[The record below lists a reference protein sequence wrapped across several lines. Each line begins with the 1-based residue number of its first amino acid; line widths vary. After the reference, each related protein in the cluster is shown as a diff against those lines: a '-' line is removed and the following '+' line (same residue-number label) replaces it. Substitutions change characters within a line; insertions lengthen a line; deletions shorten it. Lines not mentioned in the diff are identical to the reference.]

1 VPTRARFRFYAELND
16 FLPVDLR
23 FETLE
28 REFSVP
34 PTVKDAIE
42 GLGVPHTEI
51 DLIVVDGRSV
61 DFAHVV
67 ADGELVSVYPMF
79 ESLDVS
85 PVIRLRP
92 EPLRDT
98 RFVVDANLGQLARY
112 LRLLGFDTL
121 YRKDFEDP
129 EIASIS
135 VRERRVLL
143 TRDVGVLRRRE
154 VTHGYFV
161 RADLPR
167 LQVVEVVTR
176 FDLFDR
182 LAPLSR
188 CSNCNGEL
196 ISVPKED
203 IAHRLEAGTRGTY
216 DDYRVCTDCEQIY
229 WKGAHHAR
237 ITELVDEVLAARPH
251 LPN

>member
-16 FLPVDLR
+16 FLPVELR

-28 REFSVP
+28 REFLVP

-51 DLIVVDGRSV
+51 DLVVVDGRSV

-67 ADGELVSVYPMF
+67 GDGELISVYPMF
-79 ESLDVS
+79 ESLDIS

-121 YRKDFEDP
+121 YRKDFEDA

-161 RADLPR
+161 RSDLPR
-167 LQVVEVVTR
+167 PQVVEAVAR

-182 LAPLSR
+182 LAPLTR
-188 CSNCNGEL
+188 CANCNGEL
-196 ISVPKED
+196 ISVRKEEIVD
-203 IAHRLEAGTRGTY
+203 RLEAGTRAGY
-216 DDYRVCTDCEQIY
+216 DDFRMCTGCERIY
-229 WKGAHHAR
+229 WKGAHHAC
-237 ITELVDEVLAARPH
+237 ITELVDEVLAARPSS
-251 LPN
+251 P